1 MNKKFFKVLFC
12 KYNDN
17 HQICIIV
24 KFCQNNNNIT
34 LYILVELYHR
44 FIYII
49 FILESILFNKS

>member
-12 KYNDN
+12 QYNDN